1 LKDISSFFPKFINTK
16 IQNIHSKP
24 EFIFL
29 LLSCFFQNHIFF
41 SYIFLKTNNL
51 NIISMKKL
59 MILLLSLSLFAG
71 LKADEGMWMLPLIQK
86 LNIQKM
92 NGMGLTM
99 TAEEIYSDKN
109 VSLKDA
115 VIIFG
120 NGCTGVMVSNQGLV
134 FTNHHCGYD
143 AIQQLSSM
151 EHNYL
156 KDGFTAEKQND
167 EIPCPGLTVRF
178 LVKIQDVTERIV
190 SQLPDTLLGSK
201 RTAKIDSISAKIQKE
216 AEKAVGKELNY
227 FARVRSFYSGN
238 EFYLF
243 VYQEFSDVRFAFAPP
258 VSIGKFGGETD
269 NWMWPRH
276 TGDFSVFR
284 VYCSSDGKPAKY
296 SKDNVPYS
304 PKRFATIS
312 NQGYQSGDFTMI
324 LGNPG
329 TTTRYL
335 TSWGVNNRMKASNQ
349 ARIDVRGAKQDVW
362 HSFMSAD
369 DAINLAYA
377 SKFARSS
384 NYWKNSIGMNKA
396 ILKLDVI
403 GQKKAQEKAFT
414 AWINA
419 SPERQSKYKN
429 VLGTLET
436 GYEKIYPSSRAM
448 NYLMESFIN
457 GVELPRIAGQVE
469 RLIKKNMPQDSL
481 LIKTAEIYKDYYPIV
496 DQSTMVALLNVYKK
510 SVDAT
515 ALPAF
520 YTDIQKKFKGDF
532 TKYSKSFFEKTD
544 FASLD
549 KITKAIK
556 NKKVDFSKDPAI
568 VFAKEVRNTMETL
581 RNDEYTKATEQIRDA
596 ERLYEN
602 GIKEMDSEKG
612 KPMYPDA
619 NSTMRLTYGTVG
631 GYAPADA
638 VDYKYYTTTKGILQK
653 EIPGDEE
660 FSVPEKL
667 KKAIQENN
675 YGAYLDRKTGEMH
688 VAFLSNN
695 DITGGNSG
703 SPIFNAK
710 GELLGLA
717 FDGNWEAMSGD
728 IVFEPDLQRTIS
740 VDVRYILFIMD
751 KVGGAKR
758 LIDELEIK

>member
-1 LKDISSFFPKFINTK
+1 
-16 IQNIHSKP
+16 
-24 EFIFL
+24 
-29 LLSCFFQNHIFF
+29 
-41 SYIFLKTNNL
+41 
-51 NIISMKKL
+51 MKKL

-92 NGMGLTM
+92 NGLGLTL
-99 TAEEIYSDKN
+99 TAEDIYSDKN

-115 VIIFG
+115 IIIFG

-143 AIQQLSSM
+143 AIQKQSTI

-156 KDGFTAEKQND
+156 KVGFTAEKQTD
-167 EIPCPGLTVRF
+167 EIPCAGLTVRF

-201 RTAKIDSISAKIQKE
+201 RTDKVDSISKVIQKE
-216 AEKAVGKELNY
+216 AQKGTDY
-227 FARVRSFYSGN
+227 SARVRSFYSGN

-243 VYQEFSDVRFAFAPP
+243 VYQEFSDIRFTFAPP
-258 VSIGKFGGETD
+258 TSIGKFGGDTD

-284 VYCSSDGKPAKY
+284 VYCAPDGKPAKY

-312 NQGYQSGDFTMI
+312 NQGYQPGDYTMI

-329 TTTRYL
+329 MTTRYL
-335 TSWGVNNRMKASNQ
+335 SSWGVNNRIKASNQ
-349 ARIDVRGAKQDVW
+349 ARIDVRGVKQDVW
-362 HSFMSAD
+362 HSFMRTD
-369 DAINLAYA
+369 EAINIAYA

-396 ILKLDVI
+396 IGKLGVI
-403 GQKKAQEKAFT
+403 FQKQEQEKEFA
-414 AWINA
+414 AWVNV
-419 SPERQSKYKN
+419 SFERQIKYKN
-429 VLGTLET
+429 VLKTLED
-436 GYEKIYPSSRAM
+436 GYGKIYPYSRSI
-448 NYLMESFIN
+448 NYLMESLQS
-457 GVELPRIAGQVE
+457 GVEMPRIATQVE
-469 RLIKKNMPQDSL
+469 KLIKKNLSQDSL
-481 LIKTAEIYKDYYPIV
+481 LIQTTEIYKDYYPVV
-496 DQSTMVALLNVYKK
+496 DQATMVAMLDIYKK
-510 SVDAT
+510 SVDAN
-515 ALPAF
+515 ALPEF
-520 YTDIQKKFKGDF
+520 YNVIQKKYKGDF
-532 TKYSKSFFEKTD
+532 VKYAKFVFEKSD
-544 FASLD
+544 FSTLE

-556 NKKVDFSKDPAI
+556 SKKLDFSKDPVI
-568 VFAKEVRNTMETL
+568 VFAREVRKTMETI
-581 RNDEYTKATEQIRDA
+581 RSDEYTKTNEQIRDT

-602 GIKEMDSEKG
+602 GIKAMAAETG

-619 NSTMRLTYGTVG
+619 NSTMRLTYGKVG
-631 GYAPADA
+631 GYKPADA
-638 VDYKYYTTTKGILQK
+638 VDYKYYTTTKGILEK

-660 FSVPEKL
+660 FDVPLKL
-667 KKAIQENN
+667 KEAIQENN
-675 YGAYLDRKTGEMH
+675 YGAYLDKKTGEMH
-688 VAFLSNN
+688 IAFLSNN

-703 SPIFNAK
+703 SPIFNSK

-740 VDVRYILFIMD
+740 VDVRYILFVMD
-751 KVGGAKR
+751 KVGEAKR
-758 LIDELEIK
+758 LIDELNIK

>member
-1 LKDISSFFPKFINTK
+1 M
-16 IQNIHSKP
+16 
-24 EFIFL
+24 IFL
-29 LLSCFFQNHIFF
+29 LALS
-41 SYIFLKTNNL
+41 
-51 NIISMKKL
+51 M
-59 MILLLSLSLFAG
+59 FAG
-71 LKADEGMWMLPLIQK
+71 LRADEGMWMLPLIQK

-92 NGMGLTM
+92 NGMGCTLT
-99 TAEEIYSDKN
+99 ADQIYSDQN

-143 AIQQLSSM
+143 AIQQRSSM

-156 KDGFTAEKQND
+156 KDGFTAEKLSD
-167 EIPCPGLTVRF
+167 EIPCPGLTVRY
-178 LVKIQDVTERIV
+178 LVRIEDVTERIV
-190 SQLPDTLLGSK
+190 SQLPDDLLGKK
-201 RTAKIDSISAKIQKE
+201 RTDKIDSISSVIQKTIPK
-216 AEKAVGKELNY
+216 EKGISG
-227 FARVRSFYSGN
+227 RVRSFYSGN

-243 VYQEFSDVRFAFAPP
+243 VYQEFSDIRFAFAPP
-258 VSIGKFGGETD
+258 VAIGKFGGETD

-284 VYCSSDGKPAKY
+284 VYCSPDGKPAKY

-312 NQGYQSGDFTMI
+312 NQGYQPGDYTMI
-324 LGNPG
+324 MGNPG
-329 TTTRYL
+329 MTTRYL
-335 TSWGVNNRMKASNQ
+335 SSWGVNNRMKCTNQ

-362 HSFMSAD
+362 HSFMRAD
-369 DAINLAYA
+369 NAINLAYS
-377 SKFARSS
+377 SKFARSA

-403 GQKKAQEKAFT
+403 TKKQEQEKAFT
-414 AWINA
+414 TWINA
-419 SPERQSKYKN
+419 TPERQTKYKD
-429 VLGTLET
+429 VLKTLEE
-436 GYEKIYPSSRAM
+436 GYGKIYPLSRAL
-448 NYLMESFIN
+448 NFLMESLMT
-457 GVELPRIAGQVE
+457 GVEMPRIASQVD

-481 LIKTAEIYKDYYPIV
+481 LIQTAEIYKDYYPAV
-496 DQSTMVALLNVYKK
+496 DQATMIAMLDVYKK
-510 SVDAT
+510 SVDAD
-515 ALPAF
+515 ALPEF
-520 YTDIQKKFKGDF
+520 YNVIQKNYKGDF
-532 TKYSKSFFEKTD
+532 AKYAKFVFEKSD
-544 FASLD
+544 FSSLE

-556 NKKVDFSKDPAI
+556 NKKTDFSKDPAI
-568 VFAKEVRNTMETL
+568 IFSQEVRKSMENI
-581 RNDEYTKATEQIRDA
+581 RGDEYTQTNEKIRDA
-596 ERLYEN
+596 ERLFEN
-602 GIKEMDSEKG
+602 GIKAMAAETG

-619 NSTMRLTYGTVG
+619 NSTMRLTFGKVG
-631 GYAPADA
+631 GYEGADA

-653 EIPGDEE
+653 GIAGDEE
-660 FSVPEKL
+660 FDVPVKL
-667 KKAIQENN
+667 KNAIQQNN
-675 YGAYLDRKTGEMH
+675 YGAYLDHKTGEMH
-688 VAFLSNN
+688 VAFLSNT

-758 LIDELEIK
+758 LIDELNIK